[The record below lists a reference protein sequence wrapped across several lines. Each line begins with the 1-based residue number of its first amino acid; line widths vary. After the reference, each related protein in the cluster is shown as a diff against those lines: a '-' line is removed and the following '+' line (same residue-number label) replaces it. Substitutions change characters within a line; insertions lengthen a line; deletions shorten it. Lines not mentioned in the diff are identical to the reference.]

1 MIRRLTICRF
11 LAVLACLGMVLAPIT
26 VPAASIAV
34 AMGMD
39 ATSVENGSTD
49 MPDGMPCCPETQT
62 KPDYVKNC
70 PFAAVCNGTALQMTS
85 GGPALNPPMTVLAVI
100 SPRDG
105 AKLSGLALGPPARPP
120 NA

>member
-1 MIRRLTICRF
+1 MRRLTICRF
-11 LAVLACLGMVLAPIT
+11 LAALACLGMVLAPIT

-49 MPDGMPCCPETQT
+49 MSDGMHCCPETQT

-70 PFAAVCNGTALQMTS
+70 PFMAVCSGTALQIIA
-85 GGPALNPPMTVLAVI
+85 GGPALNAPMTVLAVL
-100 SPRDG
+100 SPRDD
-105 AKLSGLALGPPARPP
+105 AKLSGLALRPPARPP

>member
-1 MIRRLTICRF
+1 MRRLTICRF
-11 LAVLACLGMVLAPIT
+11 LAALACLGMVLAPIT

-34 AMGMD
+34 TMGMD

-62 KPDYVKNC
+62 KPDCMKNC
-70 PFAAVCNGTALQMTS
+70 PFMAVCSGTALQIVA
-85 GGPALNPPMTVLAVI
+85 GGSALNAPITVLAVL
-100 SPRDG
+100 SPRDD
-105 AKLSGLALGPPARPP
+105 AELSGLVLGPRARPP

>member
-1 MIRRLTICRF
+1 
-11 LAVLACLGMVLAPIT
+11 MVLAPTT
-26 VPAASIAV
+26 VPAASV

-49 MPDGMPCCPETQT
+49 MPDGMPCCPET
-62 KPDYVKNC
+62 DYVKIC
-70 PFAAVCNGTALQMTS
+70 PFMAVCSGTALQMIA
-85 GGPALNPPMTVLAVI
+85 GGPALNPPITVLAVI

>member
-1 MIRRLTICRF
+1 
-11 LAVLACLGMVLAPIT
+11 MVLAPIT

-34 AMGMD
+34 AMGN
-39 ATSVENGSTD
+39 ATSVESGSTD
-49 MPDGMPCCPETQT
+49 MPDSMPCCPETQT
-62 KPDYVKNC
+62 RPDDVKNC
-70 PFAAVCNGTALQMTS
+70 PFMAVCSGTALQMIAA
-85 GGPALNPPMTVLAVI
+85 GPALDPPMTVLAVI